1 MPETNAADLIGA
13 IATVLAVLSLVPQV
27 LKTWRTRSA
36 ADLSASWLMIAL
48 ASMILWIAYGAL
60 LSAWAIVVAN
70 GATLLLALAL
80 LAMKIR
86 FTSGLLKGSRPWA
99 GK

>member
-1 MPETNAADLIGA
+1 MADPDLVGTIGA
-13 IATVLAVLSLVPQV
+13 AATILAVVSLVPQV
-27 LKTWRTRSA
+27 VRTWRSRSA

-48 ASMILWIAYGAL
+48 SSMILWIAYGAL

-80 LAMKIR
+80 LAMKIK
-86 FTSGLLKGSRPWA
+86 FTSGSLKGSGPWA